1 MSRKLAEKKRFLNDR
16 ADDEGE
22 CQEQNENSE
31 LKNNASAQE
40 SFVLS
45 VSCASQIPTP
55 IPMHSC
61 TYRANDSSTRRLHH
75 LENISSYRENAMLAL
90 HEESAALAATS
101 PAVGGNLSVRRGGQ
115 VAPASVGGHG
125 GTSARSCL
133 RDEFE
138 KFGSKV
144 KTSRENT
151 STRATNTLATELG
164 MKN

>member
-1 MSRKLAEKKRFLNDR
+1 MQER
-16 ADDEGE
+16 AAHYAADATE
-22 CQEQNENSE
+22 CEVEQNKHSDRNENP
-31 LKNNASAQE
+31 NTQE
-40 SFVLS
+40 SLVLS

-61 TYRANDSSTRRLHH
+61 IYMANDSSTRRLHN

-90 HEESAALAATS
+90 HEENSTLAATS
-101 PAVGGNLSVRRGGQ
+101 PSVGVNMCVRRSEQ
-115 VAPASVGGHG
+115 LAPSSVGGGG

-138 KFGSKV
+138 KFGTKV

-151 STRATNTLATELG
+151 STRATNTLPTELG
-164 MKN
+164 MKNRGR